1 MRRAPCRRA
10 KALPSALPSRHAL
23 SIATMSPGSSVGAK
37 TCATYPKRQRMLK
50 AALQHEVLTICEEKL
65 RPRGNQLDRFAGARP
80 SFVGCYVF
88 PVGTEPTVLQL
99 CLTIGARQLMAEKV
113 TSAASK
119 KRPSEQIEEAP
130 ASTEKKPLPLGAG
143 ARMNARVVLALVLF
157 GLALWTAAGFLPALI
172 WATILAVSLWPLYLA
187 FAARFSSGPSS
198 LAAFIFTAIVALVL
212 FTPMSLAVYQIAQQ
226 GDALVSWLQQA
237 RESGVEVPDWV
248 ARLPVA
254 AESLQSWWR
263 ANLSDPKAAT
273 AWLQTVN
280 ADNASE
286 FFKTFGGQLLHRLFL
301 LLFSLLTL
309 FFLLRNG
316 RAVASRFLETCDR
329 LIGDAGEGLV
339 EKMVDAMRGTVNGTV
354 LVAMGEGLLIGVGYF
369 VAGVPN
375 PLMFTILTTA
385 FAMLPFGAWL
395 AFTTAALVLVSGGGS
410 GFTAAAVLC
419 WGAIVMLAGDHFVWP
434 TLVGGSARLPFL
446 FAFVGI
452 FGGLAAFGLFGLFLG
467 PVIMAALLTV
477 WREWIFRP
485 APR

>member
-1 MRRAPCRRA
+1 MA
-10 KALPSALPSRHAL
+10 
-23 SIATMSPGSSVGAK
+23 G
-37 TCATYPKRQRMLK
+37 K
-50 AALQHEVLTICEEKL
+50 AAL
-65 RPRGNQLDRFAGARP
+65 A
-80 SFVGCYVF
+80 
-88 PVGTEPTVLQL
+88 
-99 CLTIGARQLMAEKV
+99 
-113 TSAASK
+113 TS
-119 KRPSEQIEEAP
+119 KRRSSERTDEAP
-130 ASTEKKPLPLGAG
+130 SHSERKPLTLGAG
-143 ARMNARVVLALVLF
+143 ARLNARVVLALILF
-157 GLALWTAAGFLPALI
+157 GLAVWTASGFLPSLI
-172 WATILAVSLWPLYLA
+172 WATILAITLWPLYLK
-187 FAARFSSGPSS
+187 FAARFSAGPSS

-226 GDALVSWLQQA
+226 GDVLVSWLKQA
-237 RESGVEVPDWV
+237 RESGVAVPDWV
-248 ARLPVA
+248 ARLPIA

-263 ANLSDPKAAT
+263 DNLSDPKAAT
-273 AWLQTVN
+273 GWLQTVN

-316 RAVASRFLETCDR
+316 RDVASRFLETCDR
-329 LIGDAGEGLV
+329 LIGDPGEGLV
-339 EKMVDAMRGTVNGTV
+339 EKMVDATRGTVNGTV
-354 LVAMGEGLLIGVGYF
+354 LVAVGEGLLIGIGYF

-375 PLMFTILTTA
+375 PMMFTILTTA

-395 AFTTAALVLVSGGGS
+395 AFTTAALVLISGGGS
-410 GFTAAAVLC
+410 GFASVAVFC
-419 WGAIVMLAGDHFVWP
+419 WGAIIMLAGDHFVWP

-485 APR
+485 VPQ

>member
-1 MRRAPCRRA
+1 
-10 KALPSALPSRHAL
+10 
-23 SIATMSPGSSVGAK
+23 
-37 TCATYPKRQRMLK
+37 
-50 AALQHEVLTICEEKL
+50 
-65 RPRGNQLDRFAGARP
+65 
-80 SFVGCYVF
+80 
-88 PVGTEPTVLQL
+88 
-99 CLTIGARQLMAEKV
+99 
-113 TSAASK
+113 
-119 KRPSEQIEEAP
+119 
-130 ASTEKKPLPLGAG
+130 
-143 ARMNARVVLALVLF
+143 
-157 GLALWTAAGFLPALI
+157 
-172 WATILAVSLWPLYLA
+172 
-187 FAARFSSGPSS
+187 
-198 LAAFIFTAIVALVL
+198 
-212 FTPMSLAVYQIAQQ
+212 MSLAVYQIAQQ
-226 GDALVSWLQQA
+226 GDVLVSWLKQA
-237 RESGVEVPDWV
+237 QESGVEVPDWV

-263 ANLSDPKAAT
+263 TNLSDPKAAT
-273 AWLQTVN
+273 ALLQTVN

-316 RAVASRFLETCDR
+316 RAVASRFLETCER
-329 LIGDAGEGLV
+329 LSGDAGEGLV
-339 EKMVDAMRGTVNGTV
+339 EKMVDATRGTVNGTV
-354 LVAMGEGLLIGVGYF
+354 LVAVAEGLLIGVGFF

-375 PLMFTILTTA
+375 PVMFTILTTA

-410 GFTAAAVLC
+410 GFAAAAVFC

-477 WREWIFRP
+477 WREWIYRP
-485 APR
+485 VSQ

>member
-1 MRRAPCRRA
+1 M
-10 KALPSALPSRHAL
+10 
-23 SIATMSPGSSVGAK
+23 
-37 TCATYPKRQRMLK
+37 
-50 AALQHEVLTICEEKL
+50 
-65 RPRGNQLDRFAGARP
+65 
-80 SFVGCYVF
+80 
-88 PVGTEPTVLQL
+88 
-99 CLTIGARQLMAEKV
+99 TIGARQVMAGRV
-113 TSAASK
+113 GSAASK
-119 KRPSEQIEEAP
+119 KRPSERIDEAP
-130 ASTEKKPLPLGAG
+130 ARTERKPLPLGAG

-157 GLALWTAAGFLPALI
+157 GLAVWTAAGFLPALI
-172 WATILAVSLWPLYLA
+172 WATILAVALWPLYLK

-226 GDALVSWLQQA
+226 GDVLVSWLKQA

-339 EKMVDAMRGTVNGTV
+339 EKMVDATRGTVNGTV
-354 LVAMGEGLLIGVGYF
+354 LVAVGEGLLIGVGLLRRGRSESGDVYDF
-369 VAGVPN
+369 DDGIRDAAVWCMARLHHGGVGPGLRRRQRVRGRSRILLGRDRHACRRSFRLAN
-375 PLMFTILTTA
+375 PGRRL
-385 FAMLPFGAWL
+385 GASPVSFRL
-395 AFTTAALVLVSGGGS
+395 CRNLRRSRCLRAVRFVSGACDHGGVADRVARVDIPAGSTIEFSS
-410 GFTAAAVLC
+410 GASDHGSERRRYSISIWRATLLRSRRLEKLPNIPEVRNQHACTQITIKLTDKASGKGPRG
-419 WGAIVMLAGDHFVWP
+419 GALASWI
-434 TLVGGSARLPFL
+434 
-446 FAFVGI
+446 AF
-452 FGGLAAFGLFGLFLG
+452 
-467 PVIMAALLTV
+467 
-477 WREWIFRP
+477 
-485 APR
+485 